1 MEIDTIEAFL
11 QNLGLENS
19 IDLFRHKKL
28 EFDSLEKLPEHELK
42 AILTEMNIPI
52 GDRIKITTKM
62 KEIKDEVTKYQLQV
76 EDPGKGAPRKLE
88 ASGETDVSCADHAS
102 HANVKAIVETLEE
115 KSNKTDIPQAQP
127 NFKGRREDVPPVQPK
142 PYIKGNRK
150 GFSPTANRHK
160 EIRIVL
166 LGKTGVGKSA
176 TGNTILGEKVFES
189 LASGSSI
196 TNACSQRSSIRFGL
210 KFLIVDTPGIFDT
223 TKTND
228 HTQGEIC
235 KCIAITSPGPHAFI
249 LVLSVSRFTEEEQKS
264 IEHFVKYFGEN
275 MYNYVIVLFTRKEDL
290 DEDNKTLF
298 DHIKTSPPHLRML
311 IQKCGERVI
320 AFNNRLKGEEQATQ
334 AKQLLD
340 IILANVEKNG
350 DKCYTN
356 EMYIE
361 AEKILKEREAEIM
374 RKAKEE
380 HEKELKAIEDKI
392 SQKYEMKYKEDA
404 KKLENTKRQLEA
416 LIEKQQHDEHQVR
429 QLKDVVHG
437 YEKQLKESKGEEK
450 EALQKTLD
458 LLRNDLAKIKEDSE
472 NEAREIKKLQKSKE
486 EEEKKR
492 EDLIKRQEEEKT
504 RMQADFEEKAKE
516 MARDQA
522 RKEAENNG
530 GIVKRVFN
538 WAASTLMFWK

>member
-1 MEIDTIEAFL
+1 MLFFL
-11 QNLGLENS
+11 L
-19 IDLFRHKKL
+19 
-28 EFDSLEKLPEHELK
+28 
-42 AILTEMNIPI
+42 
-52 GDRIKITTKM
+52 
-62 KEIKDEVTKYQLQV
+62 
-76 EDPGKGAPRKLE
+76 
-88 ASGETDVSCADHAS
+88 
-102 HANVKAIVETLEE
+102 
-115 KSNKTDIPQAQP
+115 
-127 NFKGRREDVPPVQPK
+127 
-142 PYIKGNRK
+142 
-150 GFSPTANRHK
+150 GFSPNANIHK

-176 TGNTILGEKVFES
+176 TGNTILGEKAFKS

-196 TNACSQRSSIRFGL
+196 TDVCSQKSSIRFGL

-249 LVLSVSRFTEEEQKS
+249 LVLSVLRFTEEEQKS

-290 DEDNKTLF
+290 DEDNKTIF
-298 DHIKTSPPHLRML
+298 DHIKTSPPDLKML

-361 AEKILKEREAEIM
+361 AEKMLKEREAEIM

-404 KKLENTKRQLEA
+404 KKLENTKRQLET
-416 LIEKQQHDEHQVR
+416 LIEKQRHDEHQVR
-429 QLKDVVHG
+429 QLKDEVRG

-450 EALQKTLD
+450 KALQKTLD
-458 LLRNDLAKIKEDSE
+458 LLRNDLAKIKEDAE
-472 NEAREIKKLQKSKE
+472 NEAREIKKLKKSKE
-486 EEEKKR
+486 EEEKTR
-492 EDLIKRQEEEKT
+492 EDYINRQEEEKR
-504 RMQADFEEKAKE
+504 RMKEDFEEKIRE
-516 MARDQA
+516 QARDQA
-522 RKEAENNG
+522 RKEAENKE
-530 GIVKRVFN
+530 GIFKRVFN
-538 WAASTLMFWK
+538 WTKSKFMFWK